1 MSLTQRETD
10 IWRVEAMIDIKKTVA
25 DVVESYMGNRGKN
38 NGNDIERNGNIVAR
52 GGNEIQNSEVQNQ
65 GEILV

>member
-25 DVVESYMGNRGKN
+25 DVMKSYMGNRGED
-38 NGNDIERNGNIVAR
+38 GNSIRVAQDAGQRN
-52 GGNEIQNSEVQNQ
+52 EVVVQST
-65 GEILV
+65 EEVV